1 MSVGLDHV
9 LGPLLQHVQVDSQR
23 LHLVG
28 VIVVADSGV
37 GAERWNLTCK

>member
-9 LGPLLQHVQVDSQR
+9 LGPLLQHVQVNAQR

-28 VIVVADSGV
+28 VIVVADPGV
-37 GAERWNLTCK
+37 GAEWWNLP